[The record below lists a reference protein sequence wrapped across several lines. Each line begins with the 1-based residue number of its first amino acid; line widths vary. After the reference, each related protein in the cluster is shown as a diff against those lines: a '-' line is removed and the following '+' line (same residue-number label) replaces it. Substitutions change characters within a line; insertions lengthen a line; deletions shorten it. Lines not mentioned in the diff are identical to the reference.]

1 MKRRMTRSNTVRNY
15 HSPTRP
21 TWDEPGAEPGVDT
34 AQEAQPHFE
43 LLQQHCDITI
53 VDFSDEKITQSRLD
67 NDDLAVFLDMPKG
80 DWAQCRWINVNGL
93 SWDVIRMLGNNKN
106 LHRLAIEDLMN
117 TRGRTKADWY
127 SDQAFMLLTLQKL
140 VKLADDDSDSDSDNE
155 DFGPVRKP
163 KHKKTKKTKSF
174 YKRFR
179 DFLSQTPTN
188 ADMEHTWQ
196 TEDKSVTLDGTVTA
210 RSLQSSAQRKEQI
223 RTLQRYRGGPNI
235 ERTIYMERNSTL
247 AKKKLAVS
255 VEQVSMFL
263 TSDNTVISFF
273 EHSAGDIETPI
284 LKRLMS
290 SDTIIRQSCD
300 GSMLV
305 QAIIDAIIDLAIPVV
320 AAYEDAMSELELEVL
335 TDPDIGHSRSLYILT
350 SELSILRSSIQPIS
364 SLINSLRDHKSDP
377 ISTPGLSGLSGRPGL
392 AGRPSRI
399 QISSIT
405 ISPLAH
411 TYLGDVED
419 HCITITASL
428 DQMRRAADNMIDLI
442 FNMVGSFQN
451 ESMKQLTVVTI
462 FFLPL
467 TFLVGYFGQNF
478 ATFPGVKQ
486 HSDKFFWTI
495 AIPVMAATIILLMRD
510 AIWRGAQRV
519 VQKRAIRKSKKR
531 REGRRGIK
539 RGRALVERSYT
550 V

>member
-1 MKRRMTRSNTVRNY
+1 V
-15 HSPTRP
+15 
-21 TWDEPGAEPGVDT
+21 
-34 AQEAQPHFE
+34 
-43 LLQQHCDITI
+43 
-53 VDFSDEKITQSRLD
+53 
-67 NDDLAVFLDMPKG
+67 
-80 DWAQCRWINVNGL
+80 
-93 SWDVIRMLGNNKN
+93 
-106 LHRLAIEDLMN
+106 
-117 TRGRTKADWY
+117 
-127 SDQAFMLLTLQKL
+127 LLTLQKL
-140 VKLADDDSDSDSDNE
+140 VKLTDDDSDSDSSDNE

-163 KHKKTKKTKSF
+163 KPKKVKKAKSF
-174 YKRFR
+174 YKKVR
-179 DFLSQTPTN
+179 DFMTPAPTGG
-188 ADMEHTWQ
+188 DIERTWQ
-196 TEDKSVTLDGTVTA
+196 TEEKSFTLDGTVTA
-210 RSLQSSAQRKEQI
+210 RSLQSTTKRKEQI

-235 ERTIYMERNSTL
+235 ERTIYMERHSTL

-255 VEQVSMFL
+255 VEQVSMFI

-273 EHSAGDIETPI
+273 EHSAEDIEKPI
-284 LKRLMS
+284 LNRLGS
-290 SDTIIRQSCD
+290 ADTIIRQSCD
-300 GSMLV
+300 SSMLI

-320 AAYEDAMSELELEVL
+320 AAYEDAMSELELDVL
-335 TDPDIGHSRSLYILT
+335 TDPDISHSRSLYILT
-350 SELSILRSSIQPIS
+350 SELSILRSSIQPII
-364 SLINSLRDHKSDP
+364 SLINSLRDHRSDP
-377 ISTPGLSGLSGRPGL
+377 ISTPGLSGKPGRV
-392 AGRPSRI
+392 AV
-399 QISSIT
+399 SSIT

-478 ATFPGVKQ
+478 ATFPGVQQ

-495 AIPVMAATIILLMRD
+495 AIPIMAATIFILSSG
-510 AIWRGAQRV
+510 AIWRWGQRMI
-519 VQKRAIRKSKKR
+519 QKNAIRKGKKR
-531 REGRRGIK
+531 RQGNRGIK